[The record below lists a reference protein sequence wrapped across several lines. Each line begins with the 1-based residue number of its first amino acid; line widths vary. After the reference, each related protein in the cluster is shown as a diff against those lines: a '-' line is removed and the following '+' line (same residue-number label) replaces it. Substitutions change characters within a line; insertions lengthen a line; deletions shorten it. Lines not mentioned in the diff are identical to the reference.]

1 MLPIAKEFKQRL
13 PNYLPDW
20 SLASGAMLIRVT
32 VGRLGTRSLK
42 KIRQESQ
49 RDAPFRDEARHIP
62 AAIKAAATR
71 SVACLLLARFKT
83 C

>member
-1 MLPIAKEFKQRL
+1 MHGLNVLPIAKEFKQRL

-42 KIRQESQ
+42 KN
-49 RDAPFRDEARHIP
+49 
-62 AAIKAAATR
+62 KAGISEGR
-71 SVACLLLARFKT
+71 SLLG
-83 C
+83 